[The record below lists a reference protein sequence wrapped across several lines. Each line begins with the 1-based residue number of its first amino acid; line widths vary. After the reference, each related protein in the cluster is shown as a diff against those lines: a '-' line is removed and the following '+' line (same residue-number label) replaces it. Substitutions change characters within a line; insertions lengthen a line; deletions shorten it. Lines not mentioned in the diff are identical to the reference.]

1 MRAGQ
6 ITLKNM
12 CVGFWRREKKCLSEG
27 VIKTLWKRLPFVDW
41 QTYIK
46 SMYQLSPQSPIYI
59 SFYSLSLFSLQ
70 IKGIYIILE
79 LLVAFLAVNPCLF
92 WALIYLLALAR
103 LVTEPVVWVAAGQTH
118 SWKIQNNRIRT
129 HMAEVGPPSFG
140 DRLIKH
146 TGTSYYPP

>member
-1 MRAGQ
+1 
-6 ITLKNM
+6 M
-12 CVGFWRREKKCLSEG
+12 CVWGSEEERKNVYRRGSSRHCGNACPSLTDRHTLNLCTSCLPS
-27 VIKTLWKRLPFVDW
+27 RLY
-41 QTYIK
+41 T
-46 SMYQLSPQSPIYI
+46 
-59 SFYSLSLFSLQ
+59 SLSTHFFLFSLH

-92 WALIYLLALAR
+92 WALKYLLALAR